1 MCLIFFK
8 MPCFFKFLIFAFIK
22 KKLYN
27 MPLTISFISKE
38 EMSIAFSNALING
51 NLINDDDTARYNSK
65 RGFQIIKDREVK
77 ENVYRFWS

>member
-1 MCLIFFK
+1 
-8 MPCFFKFLIFAFIK
+8 
-22 KKLYN
+22 